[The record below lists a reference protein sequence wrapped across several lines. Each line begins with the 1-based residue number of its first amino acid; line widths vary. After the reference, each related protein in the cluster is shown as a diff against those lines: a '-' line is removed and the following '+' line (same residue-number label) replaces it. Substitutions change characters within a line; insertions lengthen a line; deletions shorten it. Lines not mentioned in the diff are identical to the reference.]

1 MNRRFLWL
9 THENKPRWITLLLL
23 GFLAALGVVATKA
36 YIKMAIAQ
44 TIGLALSVNLTADR
58 HSISPDIYGVNKI
71 STWNCDLRVYKY
83 GFRATYP
90 ANSMTLVAIP
100 KASS

>member
-1 MNRRFLWL
+1 MDYPIIFRCFGDFGGSSNSSL
-9 THENKPRWITLLLL
+9 HQN
-23 GFLAALGVVATKA
+23 G
-36 YIKMAIAQ
+36 IAQ
-44 TIGLALSVNLTADR
+44 TANPTLSVDVKADR

-71 STWNCDLRVYKY
+71 STWNFGLRVYKY

-100 KASS
+100 KANS

>member
-1 MNRRFLWL
+1 MNPRFLL
-9 THENKPRWITLLLL
+9 QSPANKPRWLVLFLL
-23 GFLAALGVVATKA
+23 GLITTLAIAVTTV
-36 YIKMAIAQ
+36 YFKMPIAQ
-44 TIGLALSVNLTADR
+44 TANPTLSVDVTTDR

-71 STWNCDLRVYKY
+71 STWNCGLRVYKY

-100 KASS
+100 KANS